1 MCGITGFID
10 YRNISTKDILVKMTD
25 SMRHRGPDGSGY
37 YFEVRERFSIGL
49 GHRRLSII
57 DLSEA
62 GTQPMRFKNY
72 VLVYNGEVYNFQEIQ
87 SFFNRIR

>member
-1 MCGITGFID
+1 VRITGLLTTGI
-10 YRNISTKDILVKMTD
+10 YPLKDTGKDDGFNEASGT
-25 SMRHRGPDGSGY
+25 DGSGY

-62 GTQPMRFKNY
+62 GTQPMRFKIM
-72 VLVYNGEVYNFQEIQ
+72 F
-87 SFFNRIR
+87 